1 MMLLFSPGKRCPCPC
16 SDAVLCSCEEAL
28 VGIMVCVG
36 LFRGPGGGG
45 VGARDPM
52 YDGRMPWSFLRHWI
66 GRMLKT
72 PAWCLWGSQREV
84 FAAGLCGRHSLIV
97 ELNGGPSRAHC
108 GPCKCLLPQL
118 TYSATDLPCLVW
130 RLREAM
136 ALEEALEAMALLRLE
151 PIRTNPGP
159 AMLQI
164 HKVGATPKPPTAGAP
179 VTERADAR
187 CPALPCTSG

>member
-1 MMLLFSPGKRCPCPC
+1 M
-16 SDAVLCSCEEAL
+16 
-28 VGIMVCVG
+28 
-36 LFRGPGGGG
+36 
-45 VGARDPM
+45 GARDPM

-84 FAAGLCGRHSLIV
+84 FAAGLCGRHSFLV

-108 GPCKCLLPQL
+108 GPCKCLVLQL

-164 HKVGATPKPPTAGAP
+164 HKVGATRSPQLQ
-179 VTERADAR
+179 ERLSLKELTRDALH
-187 CPALPCTSG
+187 CPAHLVEAPRRASATGTGAAFAGVCPF